1 MLKQMRQ
8 IGMCLL
14 LSVVLT
20 SNTWGRESITIY
32 QTQDL
37 KVENLQ
43 RINHNVMDVTLVEL
57 GKLEKLEAA
66 LTRRVNLPPG
76 VSEKDASRRIRKQLD
91 SMTVKA
97 LTDAWEDVIQAEQQ
111 GVDRDRLPAVFYR
124 GEIHHDV
131 QDIRTVFRSRP
142 GAR

>member
-43 RINHNVMDVTLVEL
+43 RINHNAMDVTLVEL

-76 VSEKDASRRIRKQLD
+76 VSEKDASRRVRKQLD

-97 LTDAWEDVIQAEQQ
+97 LTDAWEDVIRAEQQ

-131 QDIRTVFRSRP
+131 RDIRTVFRSRP
-142 GAR
+142 GTR

>member
-8 IGMCLL
+8 IGMSLL
-14 LSVVLT
+14 LSVALA
-20 SNTWGRESITIY
+20 SNAWGKESITIY
-32 QTQDL
+32 QTRDF
-37 KVENLQ
+37 KVTNLQ
-43 RINHNVMDVTLVEL
+43 RINHNAMDVTLVEL

-76 VSEKDASRRIRKQLD
+76 VSEKDASRRVRKQLD

-131 QDIRTVFRSRP
+131 RDIRTVFRSRS
-142 GAR
+142 GTR

>member
-20 SNTWGRESITIY
+20 SNTWGREYITIY

-91 SMTVKA
+91 SMTVNA
-97 LTDAWEDVIQAEQQ
+97 LTDAWEDVLQAEQQ

-124 GEIHHDV
+124 GTIHHDIR
-131 QDIRTVFRSRP
+131 DIRTVFRSRP
-142 GAR
+142 GVR

>member
-43 RINHNVMDVTLVEL
+43 RINHNAMDVTLVDL

-66 LTRRVNLPPG
+66 LTRRVNLPHG
-76 VSEKDASRRIRKQLD
+76 VSEKDASWRIRKQLD

-97 LTDAWEDVIQAEQQ
+97 LTDAWGDVIQAEQQ
-111 GVDRDRLPAVFYR
+111 DVDRDRLPAVFYR

-131 QDIRTVFRSRP
+131 RDIRTIFRSRP

>member
-43 RINHNVMDVTLVEL
+43 RINHNAMDVTLVEL
-57 GKLEKLEAA
+57 GKLEKFEAA
-66 LTRRVNLPPG
+66 LTRRVNLSPG

-131 QDIRTVFRSRP
+131 RDIRTVFRSRP
-142 GAR
+142 GTR

>member
-66 LTRRVNLPPG
+66 LTRRVNLPRG
-76 VSEKDASRRIRKQLD
+76 VSEKDASRRIRRQLD
-91 SMTVKA
+91 SMTVNA
-97 LTDAWEDVIQAEQQ
+97 LTDAWEDVIRAEQQ
-111 GVDRDRLPAVFYR
+111 GVDRDRLPAVSYR
-124 GEIHHDV
+124 GEVHHDV
-131 QDIRTVFRSRP
+131 RDIRTVFRSRP
-142 GAR
+142 GTR

>member
-20 SNTWGRESITIY
+20 SNAWGRESITIY

-43 RINHNVMDVTLVEL
+43 RINHNAMDVTLVEL

-131 QDIRTVFRSRP
+131 RDIRTLFRSRS
-142 GAR
+142 GVR

>member
-97 LTDAWEDVIQAEQQ
+97 LTDAWEDVIRAEQQ

-131 QDIRTVFRSRP
+131 RDIRTVFRSRP
-142 GAR
+142 ETR